1 MYWLVAKVLWNE
13 TAFPSVM
20 PRTAA
25 ETRTVDSSLAS
36 PMMLVIR
43 FPRINLMAARKLQI
57 DGRMLEWSIS
67 TPTGRQVGNWHTE
80 ERR

>member
-1 MYWLVAKVLWNE
+1 
-13 TAFPSVM
+13 
-20 PRTAA
+20 
-25 ETRTVDSSLAS
+25 
-36 PMMLVIR
+36 
-43 FPRINLMAARKLQI
+43 MAARKLQI